1 MKFIITESQN
11 KLLIEEDK
19 TRWALRRLNPKKVDY
34 FVDRIIDRYAHK
46 MCDSFLSDSGYK
58 NYVIGAA
65 AHDYYID
72 VFWEYDNEDDIFDI
86 IFHFIDQLKGEYL
99 KKVFRDTCS

>member
-19 TRWALRRLNPKKVDY
+19 TRWVLRRLNPKKVDY
-34 FVDRIIDRYAHK
+34 FVDRSIDQYAHQ

-58 NYVIGAA
+58 NYVIAVA
-65 AHDYYID
+65 VNHYYYD
-72 VFWEYDNEDDIFDI
+72 VFSEYEIEEDIFDI